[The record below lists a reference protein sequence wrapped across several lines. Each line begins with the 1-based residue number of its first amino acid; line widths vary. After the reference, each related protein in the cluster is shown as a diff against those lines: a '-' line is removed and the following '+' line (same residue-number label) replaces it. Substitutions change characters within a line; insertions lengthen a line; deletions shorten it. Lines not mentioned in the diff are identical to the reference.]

1 MVTVDVF
8 LTAYD
13 PSDLPGASIDPLGF
27 DRGYMWLAEK
37 LLPGLTNVATE
48 PRYFGMLS
56 AGAFL
61 GAKCGGENRQAQYRR
76 RLEVVK
82 RLERFWVLANVLT
95 ESEDLPVY
103 GVRGVLRT
111 KEFRDKL
118 QETGATT
125 TDANFQMLSRQVP
138 YGGVGIY
145 GAVAD
150 GMQIWNRK
158 ELSLSP
164 GLGVPLGE
172 AFIEETGMPPKLRK
186 VAREGGKVSLKLLRE
201 WGDAS
206 HNSLDVTEGE
216 SRRLWDAANRDEVR
230 ERMLALLWEH
240 PGDPADELGW
250 LAQLEE
256 TIEGDEAALDLREAM
271 TAIRFFEAAYQWAM
285 LGFERVLWRC
295 RSISGGMV
303 KRQALADDPV
313 LQEAFDRL
321 PPVAGRFEET
331 VQKGTTA
338 CFCEGAERVRD
349 VREFFARAAGTAN
362 PLAFVD
368 VLLARHEQVQR
379 DKFDN
384 GRPKMPWVAPRDGGV
399 ALSMTQVGGLS
410 DEPVEP
416 AQIRPHQYR
425 LGSATRLNYAARR
438 A

>member
-1 MVTVDVF
+1 MVAVEAF

-13 PSDLPGASIDPLGF
+13 PSDLPASSIDPLGF

-37 LLPGLTNVATE
+37 LLPGLTNVAAE
-48 PRYFGMLS
+48 PRYFGLLS
-56 AGAFL
+56 AGALL
-61 GAKCGGENRQAQYRR
+61 GTEIGGESRQAQYRR
-76 RLEVVK
+76 RLEVVL
-82 RLERFWVLANVLT
+82 RLERFWVLANVLA
-95 ESEDLPVY
+95 ESEELPVY

-111 KEFRDKL
+111 REFRERL
-118 QETGATT
+118 EERGAKA
-125 TDANFQMLSRQVP
+125 TDVNFQMLSRQVP
-138 YGGVGIY
+138 YGGIGIY

-150 GMQIWNRK
+150 GMRIWDRK
-158 ELSLSP
+158 ELALSP

-186 VAREGGKVSLKLLRE
+186 VARDGGEVSLKLLRE
-201 WGDAS
+201 WGEAA
-206 HNSLDVTEGE
+206 HNALPVTAGE
-216 SRRLWDAANRDEVR
+216 ARCLWDAANRDEVR
-230 ERMLALLWEH
+230 ARMLALLWEH

-250 LAQLEE
+250 LAGLEE
-256 TIEGDEAALDLREAM
+256 ATEGDEGAVDLREAM
-271 TAIRFFEAAYQWAM
+271 TAIRFFEAAYQWAL
-285 LGFERVLWRC
+285 LGFERVLWQC

-303 KRQALADDPV
+303 KRQALAADAV

-321 PPVAGRFEET
+321 PPAAVRFEQA

-338 CFCEGAERVRD
+338 HFREGAERVRD
-349 VREFFARAAGTAN
+349 IREFFAKAAGTAD

-379 DKFDN
+379 GKFDN